1 MYLKPK
7 PMKARVFRVSGT
19 LKPSKTVKARVYRI

>member
-19 LKPSKTVKARVYRI
+19 LNKPVKARVNRI